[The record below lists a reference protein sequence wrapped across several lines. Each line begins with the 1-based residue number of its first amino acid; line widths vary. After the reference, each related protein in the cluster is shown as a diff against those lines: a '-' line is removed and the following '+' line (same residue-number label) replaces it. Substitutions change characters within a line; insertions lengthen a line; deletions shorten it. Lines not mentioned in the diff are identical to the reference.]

1 MCIAMMYTPPC
12 WETVLSVLWFGGSR
26 GLCGVS
32 ELWYIYIGC
41 RRNQRQRGVLCMSLK
56 DKILYW
62 KWRCWGDGGWVARHG
77 WRLGGCRR
85 LGARRGQRLVPL
97 HGNPPPIGWRYGG
110 GWHPWEFPSLWCDP
124 LTLSHFLPGPGAD
137 YRDHEKTGGRGWLPV
152 SCIAK

>member
-1 MCIAMMYTPPC
+1 MCITVTDTKPPPC
-12 WETVLSVLWFGGSR
+12 WETVLSVLWLRGSR

-97 HGNPPPIGWRYGG
+97 HGNSPPIGWQNLIAGPRGNCRRSDATRWRSRISFRG
-110 GWHPWEFPSLWCDP
+110 RVRIIGTMKKQGAGAGSL
-124 LTLSHFLPGPGAD
+124 FL
-137 YRDHEKTGGRGWLPV
+137 V
-152 SCIAK
+152 